1 MSFFKKTYDFVA
13 IGDITTDAFIKLKEA
28 NVNCDINEEHCTIS
42 MKFGDKIPYQSVD
55 IVSAVGNAP
64 NAAVSASRLG
74 INSALVTNIGS
85 DQNGKDCLRVL
96 EKERVSHKYIS
107 VHKGFATNY
116 HYVLW
121 YEKDRTILV
130 KHHEY
135 EYNLPDIGS
144 PKWLYLSSLGP
155 STREYHKKIAGFLK
169 KHPNTK
175 LAFQPGTFQMSL
187 GTDELKDIY
196 SRTEIFFCND
206 EEAERIL
213 GKPTGTNIKELLLG
227 INNLGPK
234 SVVITMGPKG
244 AYGLDTR
251 PTKQGQSFGRE
262 TGIYFAPAFNPE
274 EPAFER
280 TGAGD
285 AFASACTSALL
296 LGKTLPT
303 AMSWGAVNGMSV
315 CRYVGAQKG
324 LLTQGEIEYEL
335 SKKPDYKVSAI

>member
-1 MSFFKKTYDFVA
+1 MSFLKKTYDFVA
-13 IGDITTDAFIKLKEA
+13 IGDITTDAFIKLVDA
-28 NVNCDINEEHCTIS
+28 SVNCDVNEEHCTIS
-42 MKFGDKIPYQSVD
+42 MKFGDKIPYESVD
-55 IVSAVGNAP
+55 VVSAVGNAP

-74 INSALVTNIGS
+74 IKSALVTNIGS
-85 DQNGKDCLRVL
+85 DQNGKDCLKIL
-96 EKERVSHKYIS
+96 EKEGVGHKYIS
-107 VHKGFATNY
+107 AHKGYATNY

-135 EYNLPDIGS
+135 EYNFPDVGS

-155 STREYHKKIAGFLK
+155 STREYHKKIASFLK
-169 KHPNTK
+169 KRPNIK

-187 GTDELKDIY
+187 GIEELKDIY
-196 SRTEIFFCND
+196 LRTEVFFCNN
-206 EEAERIL
+206 EEAEKIL

-244 AYGLDTR
+244 AYGRD
-251 PTKQGQSFGRE
+251 K

-274 EPAFER
+274 EPAHER

-296 LGKTLPT
+296 LGKTLPI
-303 AMSWGAVNGMSV
+303 ALSWGAVNGMSV

-335 SKKPDYKVSAI
+335 SKKPAYKLSMI

>member
-1 MSFFKKTYDFVA
+1 MSFFKKTYDFIAV
-13 IGDITTDAFIKLKEA
+13 GDITTDTFIKLKEA
-28 NVNCDINEEHCTIS
+28 SVNCDINEEHCTIS
-42 MKFGDKIPYQSVD
+42 MQFGDKIPYESVN
-55 IVSAVGNAP
+55 VVNAVGNAP

-85 DQNGKDCLRVL
+85 DQNGRDCLKVL
-96 EKERVSHKYIS
+96 EKERVGHKYIS
-107 VHKGFATNY
+107 VHKNSATNN

-130 KHHEY
+130 KHQEY
-135 EYNLPDIGS
+135 EYNFPDVGS

-155 STREYHKKIAGFLK
+155 STREYHKKIANFLK
-169 KHPNTK
+169 KRPNIK

-187 GTDELKDIY
+187 GIEELKNIY

-213 GKPTGTNIKELLLG
+213 GKASGTDIKELLLG
-227 INNLGPK
+227 IHNLGPK
-234 SVVITMGPKG
+234 SVVITMGPNG
-244 AYGLDTR
+244 AYGAD
-251 PTKQGQSFGRE
+251 K

-296 LGKTLPT
+296 LGKNLPT
-303 AMSWGAVNGMSV
+303 ALSWGAVNGMSV
-315 CRYVGAQKG
+315 CRFIGAQKG

-335 SKKPDYKVSAI
+335 SKKPDYKVLTV